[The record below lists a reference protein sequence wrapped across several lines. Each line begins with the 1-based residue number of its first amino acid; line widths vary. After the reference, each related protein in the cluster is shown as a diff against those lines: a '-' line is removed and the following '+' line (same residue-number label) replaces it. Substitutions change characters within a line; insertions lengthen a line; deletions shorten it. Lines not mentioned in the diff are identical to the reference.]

1 MTSIDKEPW
10 LYPCP
15 DLRCQTTS
23 EMQEVEAAW
32 VSFRRRI
39 NDLERELAEVE
50 GELMDLA
57 PGGANACID
66 WRDAVESIH
75 RAMIMEAAETSR
87 ALCPVPLRTVP
98 APAGENKEI

>member
-1 MTSIDKEPW
+1 MTSIDKKPW
-10 LYPCP
+10 LYTCP
-15 DLRCQTTS
+15 DFRNPPVATIRRL
-23 EMQEVEAAW
+23 EAAW
-32 VSFRRRI
+32 DSFRQRI
-39 NDLERELAEVE
+39 NELERELAEVE

-75 RAMIMEAAETSR
+75 RAMVMEAAETSR
-87 ALCPVPLRTVP
+87 APCPVPLGAVP

>member
-1 MTSIDKEPW
+1 
-10 LYPCP
+10 
-15 DLRCQTTS
+15 
-23 EMQEVEAAW
+23 MQEVEAAW

-75 RAMIMEAAETSR
+75 RAMVMEAAETSR
-87 ALCPVPLRTVP
+87 APCPYFSGECIVSQDGNGYSAVCAYPVPLGTVP
-98 APAGENKEI
+98 APAGEDGEV